1 MTDKVNETE
10 LKVSDKT
17 VEVSENIVQDATKSN
32 NMNAS
37 QPERFSGAKGKTYGF
52 DRANAGSAEPKAF
65 SGAYSTDQRNK
76 PRGKKPEFKRENKGR
91 RDDRRREDS
100 EFDKMLVG
108 IRRVTKVVKGGRTM
122 RFSATVVVGD
132 KKGKVGIGIG
142 KANEVPMAI
151 EKAAAAGRKSLKDIN
166 LINGTIQH
174 EIIGKFGA
182 TTILMFPARLG
193 TGIIAGGS
201 ARAVLAL
208 AGITDIVTK
217 IHGSTNKINVVK
229 ATLKALAGIRSK
241 ELVAETRSKSV
252 EEI

>member
-10 LKVSDKT
+10 IKVSDKSSEN
-17 VEVSENIVQDATKSN
+17 VMQSKSENI
-32 NMNAS
+32 
-37 QPERFSGAKGKTYGF
+37 G
-52 DRANAGSAEPKAF
+52 RAEQPKAF
-65 SGAYSTDQRNK
+65 SGVYSTDHRNK
-76 PRGKKPEFKRENKGR
+76 PRGKKPDFKKENRGR
-91 RDDRRREDS
+91 RDDKRNAEDS

-108 IRRVTKVVKGGRTM
+108 IRRVAKVVKGGRTM
-122 RFSATVVVGD
+122 RFSATVAVGD

-142 KANEVPMAI
+142 KAAEVPMAI
-151 EKAAAAGRKSLKDIN
+151 DKAAASAKKNLKDIN
-166 LINGTIQH
+166 LINGTIHH

-182 TTILMFPARLG
+182 TTISLFPAKPG

-217 IHGSTNKINVVK
+217 VHGSTNKINVVK
-229 ATLKALAGIRSK
+229 ATLEALTGIKSK
-241 ELVAETRSKSV
+241 EQVAVTRGKSA